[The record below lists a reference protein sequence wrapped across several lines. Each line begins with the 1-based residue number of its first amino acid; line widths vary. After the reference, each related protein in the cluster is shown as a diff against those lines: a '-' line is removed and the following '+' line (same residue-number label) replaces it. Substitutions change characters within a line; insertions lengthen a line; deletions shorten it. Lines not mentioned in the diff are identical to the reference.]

1 MKLLTALAAVC
12 LLSGCETPT
21 KAYVKQHPELSAEHR
36 KIILSGRIKYG
47 DPVAGMTREQ
57 VRLVMG
63 TDPDQFDSINGEDAW
78 IWFKSKVALAKTE
91 SDADSSG
98 PMKNGGGGGGG
109 GGTGGGGKH
118 DAKKSDSESA
128 PGEARPNKLT
138 VFFKGP
144 IATRAEFG
152 GGSL

>member
-1 MKLLTALAAVC
+1 MKSLALLAAVC

-21 KAYVKQHPELSAEHR
+21 KAYVTQHPELSAEHR

-78 IWFKSKVALAKTE
+78 IWFKSKTALAKTE

-109 GGTGGGGKH
+109 GGGGK
-118 DAKKSDSESA
+118 AKKSDSESA
-128 PGEARPNKLT
+128 PGEGKTNKLT

>member
-78 IWFKSKVALAKTE
+78 IWFKSKTALAKTE

-98 PMKNGGGGGGG
+98 PMRNGGGGGSV
-109 GGTGGGGKH
+109 GGGGKH

>member
-1 MKLLTALAAVC
+1 MKSLALLAAVC

-21 KAYVKQHPELSAEHR
+21 KAYVTQHPELSAEHR

-78 IWFKSKVALAKTE
+78 IWFKSKAALAKAD
-91 SDADSSG
+91 SDTDSSG
-98 PMKNGGGGGGG
+98 PMKNGGGGGSV
-109 GGTGGGGKH
+109 GGGGKH
-118 DAKKSDSESA
+118 EAKKSDTDSA
-128 PGEARPNKLT
+128 PGEGRTNKLT